1 MENFESEPTTVSRVI
16 CLVDLSAGA
25 PAEEGADP
33 VRPELIAGFKAGGDV
48 CGDCVGRA
56 AGTVRAWEDCSGGE
70 EAAGAEAF

>member
-1 MENFESEPTTVSRVI
+1 MENFESETATVSRVI

-25 PAEEGADP
+25 PAEEVADP
-33 VRPELIAGFKAGGDV
+33 VRSESIAGFEAGGDV

-56 AGTVRAWEDCSGGE
+56 AGTVGVWEDRSGGE